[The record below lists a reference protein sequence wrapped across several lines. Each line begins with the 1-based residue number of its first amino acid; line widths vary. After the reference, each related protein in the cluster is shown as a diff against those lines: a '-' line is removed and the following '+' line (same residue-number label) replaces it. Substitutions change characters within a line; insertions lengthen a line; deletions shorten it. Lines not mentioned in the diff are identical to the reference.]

1 MIDTINNLQPATLEV
16 AGLVVGLT
24 ITVAGWAYST
34 HRQRVLLRRQ
44 QAVDLLSKNRFQPEL
59 VAAER
64 AVWGKIVTEPQFDWA
79 KLMADRNAGGLDDD
93 DMQFYQQTLTV
104 LNHLEFLAI
113 AVLNKAADE
122 HLIRW
127 SQEYFFKTANTKML
141 GFIEQARTD
150 RNDDC
155 IFCNLT
161 DLAKRWKKKPEIAR
175 PTDGFFARSRSK
187 KNQ

>member
-1 MIDTINNLQPATLEV
+1 MTELLNELQPATLEV
-16 AGLVVGLT
+16 AGLVVGLG

-44 QAVDLLSKNRFQPEL
+44 MAVDLLSKNRFQSEL
-59 VAAER
+59 IVAER
-64 AVWGKIVTEPQFDWA
+64 AVWGKIVTDPHFDWR
-79 KLMADRNAGGLDDD
+79 KLMADRNALRLGEDD
-93 DMQFYQQTLTV
+93 QHFYQQTLTV

-122 HLIRW
+122 NLIRW
-127 SQEYFFKTANTKML
+127 SQEYFFQTVNSKML
-141 GFIEQARTD
+141 GFIQQGRTD

-161 DLAKRWKKKPEIAR
+161 DLANRWKKKPEVAR
-175 PTDGFFARSRSK
+175 PTDGLFAKFRSR